1 MKEVYEVEV
10 YPEEGGEVV
19 YRTRSGRNV
28 KRPRRLI
35 VFNEC
40 VDDSSSESESCCSS
54 SSSEDDKEEG
64 ITVKK
69 VCYTTIY
76 PPKCASDCDDDD
88 EEDDSDDDEGSD
100 LSFIVPDG
108 EGEDTYSTDS
118 DKEAYKLCVYVE
130 TTSCS
135 DTDSDDEE
143 GNWCA
148 GSGDDSSTEREDD
161 RT

>member
-10 YPEEGGEVV
+10 YPEDGGEVV

-40 VDDSSSESESCCSS
+40 LDDTSSDNGSDGNDDESSDD
-54 SSSEDDKEEG
+54 DDKG
-64 ITVKK
+64 RVVVKK
-69 VCYTTIY
+69 VCVTETTLY
-76 PPKCASDCDDDD
+76 PNGCDDEDD
-88 EEDDSDDDEGSD
+88 EDDDSDDDGSD

-108 EGEDTYSTDS
+108 EGEETYSTDG
-118 DKEAYKLCVYVE
+118 DKEAHNLCPYVE

-135 DTDSDDEE
+135 DTDSDDQE
-143 GNWCA
+143 GDWRA
-148 GSGDDSSTEREDD
+148 SGGDDSSTEREDD